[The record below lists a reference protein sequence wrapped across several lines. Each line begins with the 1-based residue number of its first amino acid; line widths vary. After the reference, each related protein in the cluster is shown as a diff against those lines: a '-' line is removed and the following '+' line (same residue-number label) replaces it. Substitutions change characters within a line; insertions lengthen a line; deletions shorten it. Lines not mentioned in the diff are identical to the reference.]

1 MKRSGEAGL
10 TLVELMI
17 VVVISSLVISAAL
30 GMGFSMMNS
39 YREHRAMINVERSAR
54 VSLEIIADAI
64 RNSTPGVPLGN
75 FEDIVGCTGQVAG
88 LQVINNT
95 DAPDELKLIYATGG
109 IFTSVYQETGYGTA
123 DIEVTVIDADPDQGG
138 IDGQDF
144 FADDYFIITNLDS
157 GAVVKV
163 TGVSAPFDCG
173 DAGTPVTCYTLTT
186 TQPSSCGGVTW
197 PAGGYETGAL
207 VIRGRYA
214 RFYIENSADTG
225 NVPTLMMDPDADGD
239 LEAEPIAEGI
249 EDMQIAIAV
258 DADPVDG
265 SITEIGDDPD
275 DDEWYYNVDGDAD
288 PPALVPRA
296 LRITLVAMSIQ
307 EQSDVDSY
315 TRPAAEDHA
324 ADGVKDPFRRRVLST
339 TIEIRNLTGSP

>member
-1 MKRSGEAGL
+1 MKRRGEAGL

-17 VVVISSLVISAAL
+17 TMVISGLVISAAL

-64 RNSTPGVPLGN
+64 RNASPGVPLGN

-95 DAPDELKLIYATGG
+95 DEPDELKLIYATGG
-109 IFTSVYQETGYGTA
+109 IFTSVYQETGYAAT
-123 DIEVTVIDADPDQGG
+123 DVTVTVIDATPEQGGG

-144 FADDYFIITNLDS
+144 FADDYFIITNLES

-163 TGVSAPFDCG
+163 TDVSAPFDCG

-197 PAGGYETGAL
+197 PASGYETGSL

-214 RFYIENSADTG
+214 HFYIEDSADTG
-225 NVPTLMMDPDADGD
+225 NVPTLMMDPDADGP
-239 LEAEPIAEGI
+239 EPAEPIAEGI
-249 EDMQIAIAV
+249 EDMQIAIGV
-258 DADPVDG
+258 DADADG
-265 SITEIGDDPD
+265 SIAEDQPDPD

-296 LRITLVAMSIQ
+296 LRITLIAMSVQ
-307 EQSDVDSY
+307 EQSEVDSY

-324 ADGVKDPFRRRVLST
+324 ADDIKDPFRRRVLST